1 MNRAQLELVVS
12 EVARRFDLDYFYVVG
27 SAAVLAWL
35 PDATAGILTAT
46 RDVDVIPEP
55 AEPERLFRLMDQID
69 FVLGEASEFDIE
81 HGVYAQAVDD
91 STVLY
96 APAGWKN
103 RAIPLRVGDKTA
115 LCMDLHDLML
125 SKYGAGRDKDLLFNR
140 ALAGTG
146 VVSRNILVAR
156 LQYVRCDDRLRELI
170 YARIAADFT

>member
-12 EVARRFDLDYFYVVG
+12 EIARRFELDYFYVVG
-27 SAAVLAWL
+27 SAAVLAWI
-35 PDATAGILTAT
+35 PDATSGILTAT

-55 AEPERLFRLMDQID
+55 VEPECLSRVMDQID
-69 FVLGEASEFDIE
+69 FVLGEASDFDFE

-91 STVLY
+91 STVTY
-96 APAGWKN
+96 APVGWKE

-125 SKYGAGRDKDLLFNR
+125 SKYGAGREKDLLFNR

-146 VVSRNILVAR
+146 VVSRRTLLAR
-156 LQYVRCDDRLRELI
+156 SRDIRCDDRFRELI
-170 YARIAADFT
+170 RGRITADFT